1 MLDRVI
7 MAQRDRF
14 REKRERLDAAIK
26 RAKRE
31 NRVTRDYRRTMA
43 LYDELIEVID
53 HHDSTRSIVS

>member
-53 HHDSTRSIVS
+53 YHDSTRSIVS

>member
-31 NRVTRDYRRTMA
+31 NDLTREYRRTMV
-43 LYDELIEVID
+43 LYDDLIAVID
-53 HHDSTRSIVS
+53 RHDSARANTS